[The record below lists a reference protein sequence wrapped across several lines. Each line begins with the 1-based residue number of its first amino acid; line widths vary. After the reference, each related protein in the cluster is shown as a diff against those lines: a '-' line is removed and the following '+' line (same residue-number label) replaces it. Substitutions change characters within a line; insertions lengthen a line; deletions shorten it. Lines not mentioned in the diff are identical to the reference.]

1 MELLMKTRRSFL
13 TACVGLSCL
22 IAGAGVTAPVAAG
35 EPKTKLAI
43 VVSKDS
49 PVSDIS
55 FYELKRLYLGELINA
70 SGKRLLPLNLTPPA
84 RERSAFDNTVLGM
97 SPEAIA
103 RYWVDRK
110 IRGDSGPPKSIESLD
125 LLQRVVARLDG
136 AIGYAPVNAIR
147 PELKA
152 IRIDGKGPGDSGYPL
167 EF

>member
-1 MELLMKTRRSFL
+1 L
-13 TACVGLSCL
+13 
-22 IAGAGVTAPVAAG
+22 AAG
-35 EPKTKLAI
+35 EAKTRLAI

-55 FYELKRLYLGELINA
+55 FYELKRLYLGELVNA
-70 SGKRLLPLNLTPPA
+70 SGKRLLPLNLTPVSP
-84 RERSAFDNTVLGM
+84 ERTAFDKAVLGM

-110 IRGDSGPPKSIESLD
+110 IRGDSGPPKSIEPLD

-136 AIGYAPVNAIR
+136 AVGYVPVNAIR

-152 IRIDGKGPGDSGYPL
+152 IRIDGKAPGDSGYPI

>member
-1 MELLMKTRRSFL
+1 MKTRRSFL
-13 TACVGLSCL
+13 TACLGISCL
-22 IAGAGVTAPVAAG
+22 LATTGVTTHVDAG
-35 EPKTKLAI
+35 EARVRLAI

-55 FYELKRLYLGELINA
+55 FYELKRLYMGEQVNS
-70 SGKRLLPLNLTPPA
+70 SGKRLLPLNMTPA
-84 RERSAFDNTVLGM
+84 SRERGGFDKAVLQM
-97 SPEAIA
+97 SPDAIA

-110 IRGDSGPPKSIESLD
+110 IRGDSGPPKTIEPLD

-136 AIGYAPVNAIR
+136 AVGYAPVNEIR

-152 IRIDGKGPGDSGYPL
+152 LRIDGKGPNDSGYPL

>member
-1 MELLMKTRRSFL
+1 MKTRRSFL

-22 IAGAGVTAPVAAG
+22 VATSGVATPVGAGEA
-35 EPKTKLAI
+35 KTRLAI
-43 VVSKDS
+43 VVAKDS

-55 FYELKRLYLGELINA
+55 FYELKRLYLGERINA
-70 SGKRLLPLNLTPPA
+70 AGKRLLPLNLTPA
-84 RERSAFDNTVLGM
+84 SRERGAFDKTVLSM

-110 IRGDSGPPKSIESLD
+110 IRGDSGPPKTIEPLD

-136 AIGYAPVNAIR
+136 AIGYAPVNEMR
-147 PELKA
+147 PEVKA
-152 IRIDGKGPGDSGYPL
+152 LRIDGKGPNDSGYPL

>member
-13 TACVGLSCL
+13 TGCVGLSCL
-22 IAGAGVTAPVAAG
+22 IATSGITAPAGAGEA
-35 EPKTKLAI
+35 KTKLAI

-55 FYELKRLYLGELINA
+55 FYELKRLYLGEHVNA
-70 SGKRLLPLNLTPPA
+70 SGKRLLPLNLSPA
-84 RERSAFDNTVLGM
+84 SRERGAFDKTVLNM
-97 SPEAIA
+97 APDVVA
-103 RYWVDRK
+103 RYWIDRK
-110 IRGDSGPPKSIESLD
+110 IRGNSGPPKTIEPLD

-136 AIGYAPVNAIR
+136 AIGYAPVGQIR

-152 IRIDGKGPGDSGYPL
+152 IRIDGKGPNDPGYPL

>member
-1 MELLMKTRRSFL
+1 MKTRRSFL
-13 TACVGLSCL
+13 TACLGISCL
-22 IAGAGVTAPVAAG
+22 VATSGVTTPVGAGEA
-35 EPKTKLAI
+35 KTRLAI

-55 FYELKRLYLGELINA
+55 FYELKRLYLGEHINA
-70 SGKRLLPLNLTPPA
+70 SGKRLLPLNLTPNS
-84 RERSAFDNTVLGM
+84 RERGAFDKTVLGM

-110 IRGDSGPPKSIESLD
+110 IRGDSGPPKTIEPLD

-136 AIGYAPVNAIR
+136 AIGYAPVSEIR

-152 IRIDGKGPGDSGYPL
+152 VRIDGKGPSDNGYPL

>member
-1 MELLMKTRRSFL
+1 MKTRRSFL
-13 TACVGLSCL
+13 TACLGVSCL
-22 IAGAGVTAPVAAG
+22 VATSGVTSPVGAGVA
-35 EPKTKLAI
+35 KTRLAI

-55 FYELKRLYLGELINA
+55 FYELKRLYLGEKINA
-70 SGKRLLPLNLTPPA
+70 SGKRLLPLNLTPNFP
-84 RERSAFDNTVLGM
+84 ERGAFDRTVLGM

-110 IRGDSGPPKSIESLD
+110 IRGDSGPPKTIEPLD

-136 AIGYAPVNAIR
+136 AIGYVPVNEIR

-152 IRIDGKGPGDSGYPL
+152 LRIDGKGPNDGGYPL

>member
-1 MELLMKTRRSFL
+1 MKTRRSFL
-13 TACVGLSCL
+13 TVCLGVSCL
-22 IAGAGVTAPVAAG
+22 LAASGVTTPVGAGEA
-35 EPKTKLAI
+35 KTRLAI

-55 FYELKRLYLGELINA
+55 FYELKRLYLGEQISA
-70 SGKRLLPLNLTPPA
+70 SGKRLLPLNLTPST
-84 RERSAFDNTVLGM
+84 RERGAFDKTVLNM
-97 SPEAIA
+97 SPDAIA

-110 IRGDSGPPKSIESLD
+110 IRGDSGPPKTIEPLD

-136 AIGYAPVNAIR
+136 AVGYAPVNDIR

-152 IRIDGKGPGDSGYPL
+152 VRIDGKAPGDPGYPL

>member
-1 MELLMKTRRSFL
+1 MKTRRSFL
-13 TACVGLSCL
+13 TACVGISCL
-22 IAGAGVTAPVAAG
+22 VATSGVTTRVGAGEA
-35 EPKTKLAI
+35 KTRLAI
-43 VVSKDS
+43 VVAKNS

-55 FYELKRLYLGELINA
+55 FYELKRLYLGEHISA
-70 SGKRLLPLNLTPPA
+70 SGKRLLPLNLTPNS
-84 RERSAFDNTVLGM
+84 RERGAFDKTVLNM

-110 IRGDSGPPKSIESLD
+110 IRGDSGPPKTIEPLD

-136 AIGYAPVNAIR
+136 AVGYAPVNEIR

-152 IRIDGKGPGDSGYPL
+152 LRIDGKSPSDSGYPL

>member
-1 MELLMKTRRSFL
+1 MKTRRSFL
-13 TACVGLSCL
+13 TACLGISCL
-22 IAGAGVTAPVAAG
+22 VATSFVTTRVGAGDA
-35 EPKTKLAI
+35 KTRLAI
-43 VVSKDS
+43 VVAKNS

-55 FYELKRLYLGELINA
+55 FYELKRLYLGERINA
-70 SGKRLLPLNLTPPA
+70 SGKRLLPLNLTPSS
-84 RERSAFDNTVLGM
+84 RERGAFDKTVLNM

-110 IRGDSGPPKSIESLD
+110 IRGDSGPPKTIEPLD

-136 AIGYAPVNAIR
+136 AVGYAPVSEIR

-152 IRIDGKGPGDSGYPL
+152 LRIDGKGPSDSGYPL

>member
-1 MELLMKTRRSFL
+1 MKTRRSFL
-13 TACVGLSCL
+13 TAFMGIGCL
-22 IAGAGVTAPVAAG
+22 VAASGVTTPVGAG
-35 EPKTKLAI
+35 EPKTRLAI
-43 VVSKDS
+43 VVAKNS

-55 FYELKRLYLGELINA
+55 FYELKRLYLGEHINA
-70 SGKRLLPLNLTPPA
+70 SGKRLLPLNLTPNS
-84 RERSAFDNTVLGM
+84 RERGAFDKTVLNM

-110 IRGDSGPPKSIESLD
+110 IRGDSGPPKTIEPLD

-136 AIGYAPVNAIR
+136 AIGYAPVNEIR

-152 IRIDGKGPGDSGYPL
+152 LRIDGKGPTDSGYPL